1 MQTELHMKTETEKAA
16 HEVPKRILT
25 SLLASVSAGVV
36 PRAGAPYI
44 AIGRRD
50 EIAALLSD
58 LETVSDGGGSMRFLI
73 GRYGSGK
80 SFLLQLVRG
89 YALEKGFVTADTDL
103 TPERRLYGT
112 GGSGVATYREL
123 MKNMASKASP
133 DGGALPKMIARW
145 VSGLQAALISE
156 GVLPDAPDF
165 SARLSARIFLE
176 LQEIEMMVGGFD
188 FARVITGY
196 YEAYLEGDEEKK
208 SACLRWLRGE
218 FSTKTEARSALGFS
232 VSTIISDENWYD
244 FLKLWA
250 ALVRTPAMGYRGL
263 VVFIDEC
270 VNLYKINH
278 RVSRENNYEKILSMF
293 NDTLQG
299 RAPGLALVLGGT
311 PQFLEDTRRGLF
323 SYEALRSRL
332 CDSRFA
338 LEGFKNL
345 IGPVIRLRR
354 LSDDELFALIQR
366 VTRLYAQNYAWEPRI
381 TETEMVDFLNICLS
395 RAGANSMIT
404 PREMLRDYMTV
415 LNILMQNP
423 TVSFYDI
430 VGTAVTL
437 KTPDEIENEEERSEK
452 AEQAAASPRESSAG
466 ASVLGATEKGGASG
480 DRRRYTP
487 DDIDF

>member
-1 MQTELHMKTETEKAA
+1 MENLEQNGIPK
-16 HEVPKRILT
+16 VPKRVLT

-58 LETVSDGGGSMRFLI
+58 LETVNEGGGSMRFLI

-80 SFLLQLVRG
+80 SFLMQLIRG
-89 YALEKGFVTADTDL
+89 YALERDFLTADADL
-103 TPERRLYGT
+103 SPERRLYGS

-123 MKNMASKASP
+123 VRNLASKASP
-133 DGGALPKMIARW
+133 DGGALQKVIARW
-145 VSGLQAALISE
+145 ISGLQADVAKEGIADGSEAFAAALNRRI
-156 GVLPDAPDF
+156 LDAV
-165 SARLSARIFLE
+165 R
-176 LQEIEMMVGGFD
+176 EMETLVGGFD
-188 FARVITGY
+188 FARVLTAY
-196 YEAYLEGDEEKK
+196 YRAYLAADDDRR

-218 FSTKTEARSALGFS
+218 FANKSEARRELGFD
-232 VSTIISDENWYD
+232 VSTVIDDDNWYD

-250 ALVRTPAMGYRGL
+250 ALSRTMGYRGL

-270 VNLYKINH
+270 VNLYKITH
-278 RVSRENNYEKILSMF
+278 RVSRENNYEKILAMF

-311 PQFLEDTRRGLF
+311 PQFLEDRRRGLF

-354 LSDDELFALIQR
+354 LSDEELFALIAR
-366 VTRLYAQNYAWEPRI
+366 VTALYAQNYGQQPRVGEAEM
-381 TETEMVDFLNICLS
+381 TEFLNLCLA
-395 RAGANSMIT
+395 RAGADSMIT

-423 TVSFYDI
+423 EASFRDV
-430 VGTAVTL
+430 VGSAVTL
-437 KTPDEIENEEERSEK
+437 KTDADPEEGERAPGS
-452 AEQAAASPRESSAG
+452 AAFS
-466 ASVLGATEKGGASG
+466 
-480 DRRRYTP
+480 P
-487 DDIDF
+487 DDLDF

>member
-1 MQTELHMKTETEKAA
+1 MDQQTFDTPK
-16 HEVPKRILT
+16 VPKRILN

-44 AIGRRD
+44 AIGRKD

-58 LETVSDGGGSMRFLI
+58 LETVNEGGGSMRFLI

-80 SFLLQLVRG
+80 SFLMQLIRG
-89 YALEKGFVTADTDL
+89 YSLERDFLTADADL
-103 TPERRLYGT
+103 SPERRLYGS

-123 MKNMASKASP
+123 MKNLASKSSP
-133 DGGALPKMIARW
+133 DGGALPKIIARW
-145 VSGLQAALISE
+145 ITELQNDVLSSGIDAADGRFDAELSKRVLAALRE
-156 GVLPDAPDF
+156 ME
-165 SARLSARIFLE
+165 FL
-176 LQEIEMMVGGFD
+176 VGGFD
-188 FARVITGY
+188 FSRVVTAY
-196 YEAYLEGDEEKK
+196 YRAYVQGDDEKR

-218 FSTKTEARSALGFS
+218 YSTKTEARNELGMS
-232 VSTIISDENWYD
+232 VSVIIDDENWYD

-250 ALVRTPAMGYRGL
+250 SLARTMGYRGL

-270 VNLYKINH
+270 VNLYKISH

-299 RAPGLALVLGGT
+299 RAEGLALVLGGT

-354 LSDDELFALIQR
+354 LTDEELYALISR
-366 VTRLYAQNYAWEPRI
+366 VTKLYAQNYGQAPRI
-381 TETEMVDFLNICLS
+381 TEEQMLTFLQICLD
-395 RAGANSMIT
+395 RAGADTLIT

-423 TVSFYDI
+423 DADFETVIGS
-430 VGTAVTL
+430 AVTL
-437 KTPDEIENEEERSEK
+437 KTGADEEDPSDSSDP
-452 AEQAAASPRESSAG
+452 ADSPN
-466 ASVLGATEKGGASG
+466 GGAGGSKF
-480 DRRRYTP
+480 TI
-487 DDIDF
+487 DDIEF

>member
-1 MQTELHMKTETEKAA
+1 MEQKEQKGTPV
-16 HEVPKRILT
+16 VPKRILS

-44 AIGRRD
+44 AIGRTD

-58 LETVSDGGGSMRFLI
+58 LEAVNEGGGSMRFLI

-80 SFLLQLVRG
+80 SFLMQLIRG
-89 YALEKGFVTADTDL
+89 YAMERDFLTADADL
-103 TPERRLYGT
+103 SPERRLYGT

-123 MKNMASKASP
+123 MKNLASKSSP
-133 DGGALPKMIARW
+133 DGGALPKIIARW
-145 VSGLQAALISE
+145 ISE
-156 GVLPDAPDF
+156 LQSRVVLSGISPESASFSDALGREVLE
-165 SARLSARIFLE
+165 SLREMEFL
-176 LQEIEMMVGGFD
+176 VGGFD
-188 FARVITGY
+188 FSRVVTEY
-196 YEAYLEGDEEKK
+196 YRAYVSGDEDKK

-218 FSTKTEARSALGFS
+218 FATKTEARRDLGFQVS
-232 VSTIISDENWYD
+232 VIIDDDNWYD

-250 ALVRTPAMGYRGL
+250 ALARAMGYRGL

-270 VNLYKINH
+270 VNLYKISH

-354 LSDDELFALIQR
+354 LSDDELFALISR
-366 VTRLYAQNYAWEPRI
+366 VTKLYAQNYGSEPRI
-381 TETEMVDFLNICLS
+381 TQEQMGQFLQICLL
-395 RAGANSMIT
+395 RAGADSMIT

-423 TVSFYDI
+423 EATFQQV
-430 VGTAVTL
+430 VGSAVTL
-437 KTPDEIENEEERSEK
+437 SHENAPGESEDTP
-452 AEQAAASPRESSAG
+452 APREEISN
-466 ASVLGATEKGGASG
+466 TKK
-480 DRRRYTP
+480 YTI
-487 DDIDF
+487 DDIEF

>member
-1 MQTELHMKTETEKAA
+1 MERIEEYQVPK
-16 HEVPKRILT
+16 VPKRILT

-50 EIAALLSD
+50 EIAAMLSD
-58 LETVSDGGGSMRFLI
+58 LEAVNEGSGTMRFLI

-80 SFLLQLVRG
+80 SFLMQLIRG
-89 YALEKGFVTADTDL
+89 YALERDFLTADADL
-103 TPERRLYGT
+103 SPERRLYGT

-123 MKNMASKASP
+123 MKNLASKASP
-133 DGGALPKMIARW
+133 DGGALPRVIARW
-145 VSGLQAALISE
+145 ITTLQGRVVASGISANSAAFSTALE
-156 GVLPDAPDF
+156 REVLGTM
-165 SARLSARIFLE
+165 
-176 LQEIEMMVGGFD
+176 QEIESLVGGFD
-188 FARVITGY
+188 FARVVTAY
-196 YEAYLEGDEEKK
+196 YRAYTDGDDERK

-218 FSTKTEARSALGFS
+218 YSTKSEARRELGFQVS
-232 VSTIISDENWYD
+232 VIIDDDNWYD

-250 ALVRTPAMGYRGL
+250 ALARAMGYRGL

-270 VNLYKINH
+270 VNLYKISH

-299 RAPGLALVLGGT
+299 RAEGLALILGGT

-354 LSDDELFALIQR
+354 LSDDELFALISR
-366 VTRLYAQNYAWEPRI
+366 VTKLYAQNYGEEPRI
-381 TETEMVDFLNICLS
+381 TQEQMVEFLKICLG
-395 RAGANSMIT
+395 RAGAVSWSIT
-404 PREMLRDYMTV
+404 MT
-415 LNILMQNP
+415 P
-423 TVSFYDI
+423 
-430 VGTAVTL
+430 
-437 KTPDEIENEEERSEK
+437 
-452 AEQAAASPRESSAG
+452 ASLSSATISSTRG
-466 ASVLGATEKGGASG
+466 Q
-480 DRRRYTP
+480 
-487 DDIDF
+487 